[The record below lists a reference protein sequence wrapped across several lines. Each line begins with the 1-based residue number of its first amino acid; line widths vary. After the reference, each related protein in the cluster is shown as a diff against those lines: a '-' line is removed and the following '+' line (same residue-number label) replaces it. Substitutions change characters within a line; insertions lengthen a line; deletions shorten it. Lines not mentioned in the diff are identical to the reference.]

1 VRVAGREAHAVFAA
15 ELLPRPRKDWLSFP
29 NGAVLKGSG
38 RALSERN
45 LPRRLNRH
53 CGASVVAAAIAVS
66 IEGGF
71 RDTERYSTWAAV
83 GSLAAG

>member
-53 CGASVVAAAIAVS
+53 CGASVVAAIAVS

-71 RDTERYSTWAAV
+71 RDTERYPIWAAA
-83 GSLAAG
+83 GSLTAE